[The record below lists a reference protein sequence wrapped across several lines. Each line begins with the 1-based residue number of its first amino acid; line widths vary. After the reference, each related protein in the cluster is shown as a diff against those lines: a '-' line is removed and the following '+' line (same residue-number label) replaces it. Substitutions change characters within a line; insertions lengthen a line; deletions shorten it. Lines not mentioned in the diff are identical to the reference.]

1 MARVFL
7 GGIEMK
13 RPPISE
19 KDFQK
24 TVIDMAHLFGWR
36 VAHFRPAM
44 TKRGRWVT
52 PVQADGAGFPDL
64 LLIKCPSLIVAELK
78 SDKGK
83 PSEKQKEWLRA
94 FNGCYVSNF
103 VWRPSD
109 LDAIEIVL
117 RSAPQVRR
125 QVKRVLPDHRNQVAG
140 SRPNGT
146 RNSKVAV

>member
-1 MARVFL
+1 
-7 GGIEMK
+7 MK

-64 LLIKCPSLIVAELK
+64 IMVRDDEVIVAELK
-78 SDKGK
+78 SAKGK
-83 PSEKQKEWLRA
+83 LTKDQKLWLEA
-94 FNGCYVSNF
+94 FSNAGISAF
-103 VWRPSD
+103 TLFPSD
-109 LDAIEIVL
+109 LDMIEKFL
-117 RSAPQVRR
+117 R
-125 QVKRVLPDHRNQVAG
+125 
-140 SRPNGT
+140 
-146 RNSKVAV
+146 